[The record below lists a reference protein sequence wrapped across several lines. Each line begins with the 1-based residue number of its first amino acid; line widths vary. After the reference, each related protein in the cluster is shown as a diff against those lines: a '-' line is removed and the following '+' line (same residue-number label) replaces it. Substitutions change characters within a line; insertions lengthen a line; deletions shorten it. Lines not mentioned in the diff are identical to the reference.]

1 MEQIRLEFEYKLYL
15 LNRMRDKINIMTE
28 DAKRD
33 MKLDNERFFYW
44 KTIVKESDEF
54 KSFMRKRNIKK
65 QQTKNRYIVSLTS
78 YCVYAEKS
86 LNDILAEAKTEQKT
100 LDEEDRHIIDL
111 LEEYRPW
118 MSEQGLSNLTI
129 ITRFNDILRFY
140 RHNRIHIPQLQTFNP
155 NEEYQLEFSDLPTE
169 EDIQRAIDST
179 TSLSNKALFY
189 FAASSGTAKQEIAEL
204 TVQSFID
211 ATYIYHGEIDNIENV
226 LKKLEGRDD
235 IVPLFK
241 MKRQKTGKKY
251 HTCCTPQATK
261 AILTLLRSKGKIN
274 NEDSLFGLKYA
285 GISKA
290 FQRANLKHNWPKIKN
305 YYYFGCHR
313 LRKRHASLL
322 IRDKE
327 LANYLEGRK
336 EDRITQTYFF
346 EDPEKVRDE
355 YKKHIPA
362 LTIGKAEY
370 YGVSS
375 EEYEELKE
383 ENERI
388 NEDYERL
395 KESMDAQKSEYEKKI
410 RDLESINV
418 ALSDRVDNFESRLD
432 NITREADIRAIL
444 DYASKN
450 ETVNKYNLMDTVMTL
465 YDADYDAK
473 RVSIVDDEYKQTLIN
488 RAFLI
493 KDQLSYDANSP
504 EIKDNR
510 LEIEFGKEYTELKER
525 TIEMKK
531 YILETKYHDLQL
543 TRKNNKDI
551 NCELVKYVEELL
563 ENKQEPTNDEV
574 EAIILRTLNVYDD
587 IFIIDAHEYTQK
599 KEKRE
604 TEHEQLESIRKI
616 EKEMWNDD
624 YD

>member
-1 MEQIRLEFEYKLYL
+1 
-15 LNRMRDKINIMTE
+15 MTE
-28 DAKRD
+28 AAKRN
-33 MKLDNERFFYW
+33 MKLENERFFYW
-44 KTIVKESDEF
+44 KGIVKESDEF

-65 QQTKNRYIVSLTS
+65 QQTKDRYIVSLTS
-78 YCVYAEKS
+78 YCVYTEKS
-86 LNDILAEAKTEQKT
+86 LADILDEAKTEQRS
-100 LDEEDRHIIDL
+100 LEEEDRHIIDL

-140 RHNRIHIPQLQTFNP
+140 RQNRVNIPQLQTFNP
-155 NEEYQLEFSDLPTE
+155 NEEYQLEYSDLPTE

-189 FAASSGTAKQEIAEL
+189 FAASSGTAKQEISEL

-211 ATYIYHGEIDNIENV
+211 ATYTYHEEIDNIDNV

-261 AILTLLRSKGKIN
+261 AIITLLRSKGKIN
-274 NEDSLFGLKYA
+274 NEDPLFGLKYA

-355 YKKHIPA
+355 YKKHIPD
-362 LTIGKAEY
+362 LTIGKAEF
-370 YGVSS
+370 YGVAS

-388 NEDYERL
+388 TKDYAKL
-395 KESMDAQKSEYEKKI
+395 KNSMEAQKSEYEKKI

-418 ALSDRVDNFESRLD
+418 ALSDKIDTVESRLD
-432 NITREADIRAIL
+432 NITRENDIRAIL

-450 ETVNKYNLMDTVMTL
+450 ETVNKYNLMDTVMAL
-465 YDADYDAK
+465 YDADYEAK
-473 RVSIVDDEYKQTLIN
+473 RVNIVDDEYKQTLIN

-493 KDQLSYDANSP
+493 KDQISYDANSP
-504 EIKDNR
+504 EIRDSELK
-510 LEIEFGKEYTELKER
+510 IEYGGRYTKLKER
-525 TIEMKK
+525 AIQMKEH
-531 YILETKYHDLQL
+531 ILETQYPDLQL
-543 TRKNNKDI
+543 TQKNNKDI
-551 NCELVKYVEELL
+551 NCELVKYVERLL
-563 ENKQEPTNDEV
+563 KQNQNPTSEKV
-574 EAIILRTLNVYDD
+574 EEIILETLNVYED
-587 IFIIDAHEYTQK
+587 ISVIDAHEYTQQ
-599 KEKRE
+599 KEKHKAEQEQRE
-604 TEHEQLESIRKI
+604 AIRQI
-616 EKEMWNDD
+616 EKQMFNDEN
-624 YD
+624 Y

>member
-1 MEQIRLEFEYKLYL
+1 
-15 LNRMRDKINIMTE
+15 MTE
-28 DAKRD
+28 AAKRN
-33 MKLDNERFFYW
+33 MKLENERFFYW
-44 KTIVKESDEF
+44 KGIVKESDEF

-65 QQTKNRYIVSLTS
+65 QQTKDRYIVSLTS
-78 YCVYAEKS
+78 YCVYTERS
-86 LNDILAEAKTEQKT
+86 LADILDEAKTEQRS
-100 LDEEDRHIIDL
+100 LEEEDRHIIDL

-140 RHNRIHIPQLQTFNP
+140 RQNRVNIPQLQTFNP

-189 FAASSGTAKQEIAEL
+189 FAASSGTAKQEISEL

-211 ATYIYHGEIDNIENV
+211 ATYTYHEEIDNIDNV

-261 AILTLLRSKGKIN
+261 AIITLLRSKGKIN
-274 NEDSLFGLKYA
+274 NEDPLFGLKYA

-362 LTIGKAEY
+362 LTIGKAEF
-370 YGVSS
+370 YGVAS

-388 NEDYERL
+388 TKDYAKL
-395 KESMDAQKSEYEKKI
+395 KNSMEAQKSEYEKKI

-418 ALSDRVDNFESRLD
+418 ALSDKIDTVESRLD
-432 NITREADIRAIL
+432 NITRENDIRAIL

-450 ETVNKYNLMDTVMTL
+450 ETVHKYNLMDTVMAL
-465 YDADYDAK
+465 YDADYEAK
-473 RVSIVDDEYKQTLIN
+473 RVKIVDDEYKQTLIN

-493 KDQLSYDANSP
+493 KDQISYDANSP
-504 EIKDNR
+504 EIRDSE
-510 LEIEFGKEYTELKER
+510 LEIEYGKKYTKLKER
-525 TIEMKK
+525 AIQMKEH
-531 YILETKYHDLQL
+531 ILETQYPDLQL
-543 TRKNNKDI
+543 TQKNNKDI
-551 NCELVKYVEELL
+551 NCELVKYVERLL
-563 ENKQEPTNDEV
+563 KQNQKPTSEKV
-574 EAIILRTLNVYDD
+574 EEIILETLNVYED
-587 IFIIDAHEYTQK
+587 ISVIDAHEYTQQ
-599 KEKRE
+599 KEKHKAEQEQRE
-604 TEHEQLESIRKI
+604 AIRQI
-616 EKEMWNDD
+616 EKQMFNDEN
-624 YD
+624 Y

>member
-1 MEQIRLEFEYKLYL
+1 
-15 LNRMRDKINIMTE
+15 MTE
-28 DAKRD
+28 DARRD

-44 KTIVKESDEF
+44 KANVKESNEF

-78 YCVYAEKS
+78 YCVYTEKS
-86 LNDILAEAKTEQKT
+86 LSDILAEAKTEQKT
-100 LDEEDRHIIDL
+100 LDEEDRNIIDL

-129 ITRFNDILRFY
+129 RTRFNDILLFY

-155 NEEYQLEFSDLPTE
+155 NEEYELEYSDLPSE

-179 TSLSNKALFY
+179 TSLANKALFY
-189 FAASSGTAKQEIAEL
+189 FSASSGTAKQEISEL
-204 TVQSFID
+204 TVQDFID
-211 ATYIYHGEIDNIENV
+211 ATYTYHNEIDNIDNV

-261 AILTLLRSKGKIN
+261 AIITLLRSKERIKN
-274 NEDSLFGLKYA
+274 DDPLFGLKYA

-336 EDRITQTYFF
+336 EDKLTQTYFF

-355 YKKHIPA
+355 YKRHIPA

-370 YGVSS
+370 YGVAS

-383 ENERI
+383 ENEK
-388 NEDYERL
+388 L
-395 KESMDAQKSEYEKKI
+395 KNSMEAQKLEYEQKI
-410 RDLESINV
+410 RNLESINV
-418 ALSDRVDNFESRLD
+418 ALSDKVDTFEARLD
-432 NITREADIRAIL
+432 NIARDNDIRAIL

-450 ETVNKYNLMDTVMTL
+450 ETVNKYNLMDTIMAL
-465 YDADYDAK
+465 YDADYKSK
-473 RVSIVDDEYKQTLIN
+473 RVNIIDDEYKQTLIN

-493 KDQLSYDANSP
+493 KDQVSYDASAP
-504 EIKDNR
+504 EIRDR
-510 LEIEFGKEYTELKER
+510 ELEIEFGEEYTKLKER
-525 TIEMKK
+525 TINMKK
-531 YILETKYHDLQL
+531 QLLKTKYPDLQL
-543 TRKNNKDI
+543 TQKNNKDI
-551 NCELVKYVEELL
+551 NCELVKYVEKLL
-563 ENKQEPTNDEV
+563 TQKQNPTREEV
-574 EAIILRTLNVYDD
+574 ENIILNTLNVLDD
-587 IFIIDAHEYTQK
+587 ISIIDTYEYLKK
-599 KEKRE
+599 KEKKQA
-604 TEHEQLESIRKI
+604 EQEQIESIREI
-616 EKEMWNDD
+616 ENQMYKE
-624 YD
+624 